1 MVAVWSPLDSPDSE
15 ASEPNT
21 PFPMTLQTIGWL
33 ATGALASPFVRVVGG
48 LRSPF
53 LLALVSACALGG
65 AWMLPAGA
73 ASSVALGSA
82 SAGPGEDAVLNLQFQ
97 SDANPTALQFDVRF
111 DANALSP
118 GFAVGGAAMN
128 GYVVRSAS
136 PGPGMARVLVYSAA
150 NLPIPNGLLGTFPLR
165 VRASAV
171 TGTTPVTISNLVVS
185 SSLGTRVEP
194 ATSSGGLVTVRNEAA
209 PSFQRPSVAV
219 NGQLVLRLNGQDG
232 RSYTLQVSTDLRNWE
247 TASTAIAASGVAVF
261 NDTPVLGSSHRYY
274 RALAAP

>member
-1 MVAVWSPLDSPDSE
+1 
-15 ASEPNT
+15 
-21 PFPMTLQTIGWL
+21 
-33 ATGALASPFVRVVGG
+33 
-48 LRSPF
+48 
-53 LLALVSACALGG
+53 
-65 AWMLPAGA
+65 MLPAHA
-73 ASSVALGSA
+73 ASSVALGSS

-111 DANALSP
+111 DANTLSP

-136 PGPGMARVLVYSAA
+136 PGPGIARVLVYSTA
-150 NLPIPNGLLGTFPLR
+150 NLPIPNGLLGTLPLR

-185 SSLGTRVEP
+185 SSLGNRVEP

-219 NGQLVLRLNGQDG
+219 NGQDG
-232 RSYTLQVSTDLRNWE
+232 RSYTLQVSSDLRNWQ
-247 TASTAIAASGVAVF
+247 TASTAVATGGVAVF
-261 NDTPVLGSSHRYY
+261 NDTPVPGPSHRYY